1 MIANNTHGRGRHC
14 FHPRPITQ
22 TKVVC
27 HRSWSNSCDR
37 SLPNNQPCS
46 FRFIFHWRVGEGDR
60 ECMQGMG
67 FLPSNQTWGALNL
80 RQNIETASRM
90 FFGQCLEEKRK
101 VRRDERNAMGYYDS
115 EHTKNVRDWKEVF
128 DCSQRPHFGASH
140 CWWTRWST
148 HSLD

>member
-1 MIANNTHGRGRHC
+1 
-14 FHPRPITQ
+14 
-22 TKVVC
+22 
-27 HRSWSNSCDR
+27 
-37 SLPNNQPCS
+37 
-46 FRFIFHWRVGEGDR
+46 
-60 ECMQGMG
+60 MQGMG

-140 CWWTRWST
+140 C
-148 HSLD
+148 